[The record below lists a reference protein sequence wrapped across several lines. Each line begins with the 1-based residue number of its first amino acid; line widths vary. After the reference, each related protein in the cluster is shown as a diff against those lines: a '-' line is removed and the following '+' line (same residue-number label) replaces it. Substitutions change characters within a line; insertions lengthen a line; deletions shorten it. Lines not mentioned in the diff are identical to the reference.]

1 VKATSAEQGYP
12 MLREKFGGYTTHHLT
27 LSVTCATHRHWPKVA
42 LGLERVSESSH
53 FVEKGAAT
61 IDMHTKGLQILLHRH
76 SCAGAK
82 FLRISAQQFYA
93 VFVEPLG
100 AFDDAAQIFC
110 MGQSIE
116 ALEVLS
122 SEVGDNRSM
131 IVIAENSPVYH
142 GRFPGWV

>member
-1 VKATSAEQGYP
+1 MDY
-12 MLREKFGGYTTHHLT
+12 RCRH
-27 LSVTCATHRHWPKVA
+27 CHRHRPKAA
-42 LGLERVSESSH
+42 LGIEPASESSH

-76 SCAGAK
+76 SCAAAK
-82 FLRISAQQFYA
+82 FLRILAQQLYA

-122 SEVGDNRSM
+122 SEAGDNWSM
-131 IVIAENSPVYH
+131 IVIAEKSSVYH
-142 GRFPGWV
+142 VHFPFDADSAFS